1 MEAATGTRL
10 PAYVWRLVAQLFWAY
25 DGAARRIHLTV
36 QADALTLD
44 IDRAAPC
51 GLILHELFSNAL
63 KHAFPDERPGT
74 IEVALRRAAHQV
86 TLSVRDTGVGFPP
99 AFDVRRTDSLGLK
112 LVSMLTEQLEGTITL
127 ECDGGTTLTL
137 AFPLPLS
144 EMTR

>member
-1 MEAATGTRL
+1 MPSGGPDEHLGVGR
-10 PAYVWRLVAQLFWAY
+10 PDRGVA
-25 DGAARRIHLTV
+25 HSP
-36 QADALTLD
+36 
-44 IDRAAPC
+44 DRAGP
-51 GLILHELFSNAL
+51 
-63 KHAFPDERPGT
+63 
-74 IEVALRRAAHQV
+74 AHQV